1 MESKANPSKKNENR
15 YFTLWIL
22 WIDEISDSDEAEI
35 IYEEIEVIDDENSDS
50 LASDEEIEYI
60 YEEEYTE
67 EEDSQ
72 EESDEESK
80 QTEDKNKQSSFISS
94 KELSKSCRL
103 GEKSP
108 PPILL
113 RNPPVF
119 RKSVSFSSVHS
130 VLTEDND
137 VIYVDE
143 EDDIFSWN
151 FNSFEFISLNVI
163 ELYVY

>member
-1 MESKANPSKKNENR
+1 MDSKANESKKNENR
-15 YFTLWIL
+15 YYELSIL
-22 WIDEISDSDEAEI
+22 SLDEVSDSDEAEI
-35 IYEEIEVIDDENSDS
+35 IYEEVEVTDDENSDS

-72 EESDEESK
+72 EKSDEESK
-80 QTEDKNKQSSFISS
+80 QKEDKNKKSSFISS

-103 GEKSP
+103 GEKAP
-108 PPILL
+108 PSILL
-113 RNPPVF
+113 RDPPVF

-143 EDDIFSWN
+143 EDDIFS
-151 FNSFEFISLNVI
+151 
-163 ELYVY
+163 